1 MADGIYSNMALITHS
16 DTEFVLDFIR
26 VVPGVPSPS
35 VKSRIIM
42 TPENAKKLLMALKDN
57 IDKYESKHG
66 GLGANSVA
74 YPFGLGGK
82 GNA

>member
-1 MADGIYSNMALITHS
+1 
-16 DTEFVLDFIR
+16 
-26 VVPGVPSPS
+26 
-35 VKSRIIM
+35 
-42 TPENAKKLLMALKDN
+42 MALKDN